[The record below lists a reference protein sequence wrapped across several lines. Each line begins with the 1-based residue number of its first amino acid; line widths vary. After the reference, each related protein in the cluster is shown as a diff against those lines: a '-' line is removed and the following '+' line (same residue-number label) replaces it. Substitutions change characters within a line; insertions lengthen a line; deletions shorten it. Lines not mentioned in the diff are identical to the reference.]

1 MKKII
6 FFLFFPILLF
16 SQVSTNKNIWFAKEF
31 SKELAMYKAKTFLI
45 KEVLDIKEDVS
56 KFEIIPLAASTSGEL
71 TTLIYKSSEK
81 EGLILGFFGD
91 YWNDAG
97 VVYQG
102 YKFLNLNRNDAT
114 QFLKKINDTLE
125 ENDKYLKNDID
136 NNNIFF
142 SFKDIDILI
151 NYTGKG
157 YSIRLYFENFDSS
170 WDETAFTRSKRRF
183 EKNFKN

>member
-1 MKKII
+1 MPHN
-6 FFLFFPILLF
+6 F
-16 SQVSTNKNIWFAKEF
+16 
-31 SKELAMYKAKTFLI
+31 
-45 KEVLDIKEDVS
+45 
-56 KFEIIPLAASTSGEL
+56 
-71 TTLIYKSSEK
+71 
-81 EGLILGFFGD
+81 
-91 YWNDAG
+91 
-97 VVYQG
+97 
-102 YKFLNLNRNDAT
+102 
-114 QFLKKINDTLE
+114 KKINDTIE

-183 EKNFKN
+183 EKILKTNYYEKTINYIIFYSIILFFTM

>member
-1 MKKII
+1 M
-6 FFLFFPILLF
+6 
-16 SQVSTNKNIWFAKEF
+16 VA
-31 SKELAMYKAKTFLI
+31 
-45 KEVLDIKEDVS
+45 
-56 KFEIIPLAASTSGEL
+56 
-71 TTLIYKSSEK
+71 TLRFQT
-81 EGLILGFFGD
+81 L
-91 YWNDAG
+91 
-97 VVYQG
+97 
-102 YKFLNLNRNDAT
+102 LNRNDAT
-114 QFLKKINDTLE
+114 QFLKKINDTIE